1 MKILV
6 VEDESKIV
14 SLIKRGL
21 EEDGHEISVA
31 MDGET
36 GLSMARNH
44 PFDLIVLD
52 LMLPDVNGLEVC
64 KRLRGDGITSFVIM
78 LTALSSTENIVHGL
92 DVGADDY
99 LGKPFRI
106 AELQARVRTLA
117 RRANTIDTANL
128 ALLKIADL
136 VLDVDKR
143 VAFRADEK
151 INLTATEY
159 RLLEFMIKN
168 KNKVLSRIEILEQ
181 VWDIN
186 FNMGTNVVDVYVN
199 YLRKKVDRNHPL
211 KLIHTKIGMGYVIKE
226 G

>member
-64 KRLRGDGITSFVIM
+64 KRIRGDGITSFVIM